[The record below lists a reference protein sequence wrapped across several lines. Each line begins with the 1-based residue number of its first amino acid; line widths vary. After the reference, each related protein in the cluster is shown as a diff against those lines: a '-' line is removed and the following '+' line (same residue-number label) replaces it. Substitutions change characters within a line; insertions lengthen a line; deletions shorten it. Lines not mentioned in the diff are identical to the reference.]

1 MTADP
6 LLTVFLPAA
15 LGIIMLGLGLSLTL
29 ADFARVVKYPK
40 PVIIGLVCQILIL
53 PVACFFIAKG
63 FALAPALAA
72 QSRVPAGR

>member
-29 ADFARVVKYPK
+29 ADFARVVKYPN
-40 PVIIGLVCQILIL
+40 
-53 PVACFFIAKG
+53 
-63 FALAPALAA
+63 
-72 QSRVPAGR
+72 R